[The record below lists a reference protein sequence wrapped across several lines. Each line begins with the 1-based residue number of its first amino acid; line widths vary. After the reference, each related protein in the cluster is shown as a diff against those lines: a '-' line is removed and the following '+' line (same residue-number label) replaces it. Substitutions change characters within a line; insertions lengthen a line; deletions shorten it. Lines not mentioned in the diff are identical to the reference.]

1 MNSTSRG
8 HPEEEG
14 DSNSFT
20 NHCIVARLSDFSDLT
35 LEFLPKASTFRN
47 PNATV
52 YFDFVDGGDK
62 YSAQLDRIMS
72 LRGMVIPN
80 RDDGNVWVMLDP
92 YNL

>member
-1 MNSTSRG
+1 M
-8 HPEEEG
+8 
-14 DSNSFT
+14 
-20 NHCIVARLSDFSDLT
+20 A
-35 LEFLPKASTFRN
+35 FRN

-72 LRGMVIPN
+72 LRGVVIPK
-80 RDDGNVWVMLDP
+80 RDDGNVWVMLDR

>member
-1 MNSTSRG
+1 M
-8 HPEEEG
+8 
-14 DSNSFT
+14 
-20 NHCIVARLSDFSDLT
+20 A
-35 LEFLPKASTFRN
+35 FRN

-62 YSAQLDRIMS
+62 HSSQLDRIMS

-80 RDDGNVWVMLDP
+80 RDDGDVWVMLDP